1 MEEVA
6 PTRLELWDYISMTTL
21 VILSACVGLYH
32 VFSARRSKDTTDFL
46 VTSKELGMF
55 PLILSSVA
63 TFFSA
68 VGMIAFPSEAYLNGL
83 SMALMIFPVIFIAP
97 LGSHLYLPVFYKLN
111 KSSIFEYLE
120 LRFCRPIRIITSLIF
135 STQTLLYTS
144 CVMYVPALALNQVTG
159 LHLWA
164 SVVTIG
170 IVCIIYTSMGGIKAV
185 VWADVVQCLIM
196 VAILTMIIIK
206 SAINVGGFGVIWDR
220 IVAGKRDEIF
230 IWSSSPYSRYSVPT
244 MIIANPFHM
253 LALLTISQP
262 LMQRYLSNKSLKSAQ
277 KSYLGGAVGVGIGH
291 AIIVVSGIL
300 MYAYYYNCDPVKSG
314 KVKLRDQTMALF
326 AVETLS
332 FCNGLA
338 GVFVAGVMSATLST
352 LSSMLNSLSSIT
364 LTDYIKPLKPD
375 MSNECSMK
383 ISRLLVVVFGIVCMA
398 MVTLAENLGGIV
410 NAVFGISGVT
420 GGPMLGVFTAGMLLP
435 WINSKGAII
444 GFVTSMILPT
454 WAWVGNILT
463 SPASSHAP
471 ISVQGCT
478 NNWTAIENATI
489 ALPELS
495 TLEQFYSVHAFWYDI
510 WSLVMVLIVA
520 MVVSKITGFQ
530 DIKQQDPD
538 LYFPFIRKYI
548 VKSEKHASNNNLE
561 IEMEKRM
568 NGSAHVIE
576 PLIFKNKEV
585 EIVAG

>member
-1 MEEVA
+1 MEVVT

-21 VILSACVGLYH
+21 IILSACVGLYH
-32 VFSARRSKDTTDFL
+32 VFGARRSNDTTEFL
-46 VTSKELGMF
+46 VTSKELGFF
-55 PLILSSVA
+55 PLIISSVA
-63 TFFSA
+63 TFISA
-68 VGMIAFPSEAYLNGL
+68 IGMISFPSEPYLHGL
-83 SMALMIFPVIFIAP
+83 SFALIIFPAIYISP

-120 LRFCRPIRIITSLIF
+120 LRFCREIRIFTSLIY
-135 STQTLLYTS
+135 STHALLYTS

-196 VAILTMIIIK
+196 FAILILIIAK
-206 SAINVGGFGVIWDR
+206 SIINIGGFGVIWNR
-220 IVAGKRDEIF
+220 LVAGKRDKIF
-230 IWSSSPYSRYSVPT
+230 IWSSSPFSRYSFST
-244 MIIANPFHM
+244 LIIANPFHM
-253 LALLTISQP
+253 LSLLTISQP
-262 LMQRYLSNKSLKSAQ
+262 LMQRYLSNKTLKSAQ
-277 KSYLGGAVGVGIGH
+277 KSYLGGAIGIGIGH
-291 AIIVVSGIL
+291 VITVSAGIL

-314 KVKLRDQTMALF
+314 KVKLRDQAMALF

-364 LTDYIKPLKPD
+364 LTDYIKLLKPD
-375 MSNECSMK
+375 MSNESSMK
-383 ISRLLVVVFGIVCMA
+383 ISRLLVVVYGILCMA
-398 MVTLAENLGGIV
+398 MVTLAENLGGIA
-410 NAVFGISGVT
+410 NAIFGISGIT
-420 GGPMLGVFTAGMLLP
+420 RGPMLGVFTAGMLLP

-444 GFVTSMILPT
+444 GFAVAMILPT

-471 ISVQGCT
+471 ISIQGCS

-495 TLEQFYSVHAFWYDI
+495 TLEQFYSIHAFWYDT
-510 WSLVMVLIVA
+510 WSLVIALIVA
-520 MVVSKITGFQ
+520 LAVSKVTGFQ
-530 DIKQQDPD
+530 DIKQQNPD
-538 LYFPFIRKYI
+538 LYFPFLRKYI
-548 VKSEKHASNNNLE
+548 VKSEKRESKNDLE

-568 NGSAHVIE
+568 NGSTHVIE
-576 PLIFKNKEV
+576 PLVLKNEENQIFKE
-585 EIVAG
+585 